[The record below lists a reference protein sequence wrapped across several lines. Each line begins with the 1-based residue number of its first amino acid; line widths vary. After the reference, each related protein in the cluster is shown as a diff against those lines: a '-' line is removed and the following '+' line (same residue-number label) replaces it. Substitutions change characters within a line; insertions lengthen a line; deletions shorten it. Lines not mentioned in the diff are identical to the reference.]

1 MAAIKE
7 HAVFIHVDLL
17 GQEDNAADLD
27 PETKW
32 PTIQVWPTKPTLLEI
47 LFRRLFNLKRRWRLN
62 GKIAVTAKSQANN
75 APEVNVQMNKNQL
88 SIQLLNRFASFLDRY
103 IFEIMV
109 VKK

>member
-32 PTIQVWPTKPTLLEI
+32 PTIQVWPIKAHPTENPTLPLSVMIFGDTFPAIVQFETPVFEVG
-47 LFRRLFNLKRRWRLN
+47 LFYHLVSNLRGRL
-62 GKIAVTAKSQANN
+62 
-75 APEVNVQMNKNQL
+75 
-88 SIQLLNRFASFLDRY
+88 
-103 IFEIMV
+103 
-109 VKK
+109 